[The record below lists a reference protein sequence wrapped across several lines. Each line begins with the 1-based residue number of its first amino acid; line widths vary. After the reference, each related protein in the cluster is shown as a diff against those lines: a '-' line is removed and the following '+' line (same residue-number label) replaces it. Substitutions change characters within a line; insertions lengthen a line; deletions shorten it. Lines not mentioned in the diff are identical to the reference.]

1 MAARTAAQL
10 RDELDR
16 LMREHIESLRGQV
29 FGGMTPEEIR
39 EHEKRLS
46 RIREVSA
53 DYLAALK
60 REIQ

>member
-39 EHEKRLS
+39 E
-46 RIREVSA
+46 
-53 DYLAALK
+53 
-60 REIQ
+60 Q